1 MIVHILVG
9 LIGSG
14 KSTWA
19 REKAK
24 EDNTVIINKDAI
36 RQMFKGDYFFHEDY
50 ERLVDQMSK
59 ICFLKA
65 LQKGFN
71 VIIDETNITKKKR
84 AAYVETVKEHYYMI
98 DEPVEF
104 EIVWFPEE
112 RNNVEN
118 RMKDPRGY
126 TKEKWEA
133 VFRGMKS
140 AFEEP
145 ELEELSIGG
154 KLRIID
160 NCQTKTMIRTE
171 E

>member
-1 MIVHILVG
+1 MKMIVYILVG

-24 EDNTVIINKDAI
+24 EDNTIIINKDVI
-36 RQMFKGDYFFHEDY
+36 RQMFKGEYFFHKDY
-50 ERLVDQMSK
+50 EHLVDQMSK
-59 ICFLKA
+59 ACFLKA
-65 LQKGFN
+65 LQKGYN

-84 AAYVETVKEHYYMI
+84 AAYVEAVKEHYYMI

-104 EIVWFPEE
+104 EIVWFPEK
-112 RNNVEN
+112 RNNIEN
-118 RMKDPRGY
+118 RMKEPRGY
-126 TKEKWEA
+126 TQEQWEA
-133 VFRGMKS
+133 VLRGMKS

-154 KLRIID
+154 RLRIMDKWGEIV
-160 NCQTKTMIRTE
+160 NE
-171 E
+171 